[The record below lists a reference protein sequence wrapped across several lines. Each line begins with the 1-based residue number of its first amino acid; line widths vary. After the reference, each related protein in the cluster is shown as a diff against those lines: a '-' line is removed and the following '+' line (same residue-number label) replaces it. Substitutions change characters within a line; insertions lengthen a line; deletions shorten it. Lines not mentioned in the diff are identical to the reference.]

1 MKRPALPPAPA
12 RLPRR
17 SFAKAGALAHALGLF
32 LLLSVTSQLQAQVG
46 DNNPSGASGIFNGQ
60 AGGCGYDPYTGN
72 ATRSITDM
80 AVAGAVGEYPLALVR
95 TANSRTPSTTE
106 VFGWAGG
113 WNHSYNWILEDSPS
127 STNQNFQPSSYT
139 VDFPDGRVETFRS
152 VTWDTANYYRVRA
165 APGDNASTSAGVR
178 ERFVPLSGG
187 FCYLILPDG
196 GKVKFQAMLHAS
208 GSRYYY
214 KYSATAIIDPYG
226 LSTTLQWEVV
236 GTNHLWRLVWVI
248 DPSGQRNLHFT
259 YNGNGPRIASVTA
272 SDGRSVNYYYIYCNG
287 CRLDRVRYYN
297 NAAWDA
303 RYQYTNSNI
312 GGELPPLL
320 WTADDPM
327 YPGPMKR
334 IAYEYKTGTNADQRA
349 AVYGQMLRERY
360 WDGVLQHEGSGAIV
374 STLTVGA
381 ANPINHNIRTETR
394 GDNVTRTF
402 IYNGAGYVTWV
413 SDFMGHQ
420 STQGYDTYKYIN
432 SVIDFNRNETNYT
445 CDPITGNV
453 TQIKYPLTPD
463 DTPNQGVRPT
473 VNYNYTNN
481 YYLHTIQAEGGQT
494 QTTTFN
500 RYGDNRIASIVYP
513 DGGWESFTYDASH
526 FYQLS
531 SHRMTTGGTETF
543 AYDWR
548 HRKQYYSDPYH
559 NNANNPS
566 IQYFYDAWD
575 RVSGVLDA
583 LNHASNW
590 DYNDRGQIIMTTL
603 PWYNGTRYTI
613 TNTYNADG
621 TLQSKTDE
629 LGHLTG
635 YTYDDYRR
643 LKSVTAPL
651 RGDGTGT
658 HTTIY
663 NYWIGNWISDDY
675 RYTDSSVCWVVLP
688 SGKKIKTVYDDNRR
702 KSTVTVAPGTADQ
715 ATASYGYDGMGNVT
729 RGTNPRGYATT
740 TVYDERNR
748 PSSITEPTNR
758 TTAFTYDTAGRKKSI
773 TGPNGQVITYVSFD
787 EMNRVL
793 QQNVTQTPTGLAITK
808 YEYHPSGLLYT
819 MQDPRL
825 VATQSSE
832 TYSYL
837 YDLVGRKTRVTYPV
851 DSGVRRNEQWSY
863 DTAGRLQ
870 TFTNR
875 AGQAQTFNYDALNR
889 MTGFSW
895 DDTPRTPSVT
905 FGYDAGSRLT
915 DINNANATISRIYWN
930 DNLLRTE
937 TETPTGPGGIARS
950 VSYTYNA
957 DGNPDTLQIPGYT
970 FSYTYTGRKQLKDIK
985 NGATTLA
992 TYGYDETGYV
1002 GDLTSRVL
1010 ANGTRTYYLYDPLDR
1025 VTWITHALN
1034 GTSRGFNYGYHDN
1047 SNNRKYVRR
1056 TGSTQ
1061 GDVGDVFSY
1070 DLNDQ
1075 VTAVK
1080 LDISNPTTADP
1091 GNQTIFYDPNGNRN
1105 WFSPPGHSEQYVINN
1120 LNQYTSRNSYGNS
1133 YNATYDAKGNLT
1145 ISPDAPANGSTYTY
1159 DAQNRL
1165 TSATKSGVTE
1175 TFKYDGLNRQV
1186 SRTVGG
1192 ITTYSVW
1199 NGWNLVQEYKT
1210 GPTVTASYL
1219 YGATGL
1225 VKNLLTN
1232 NYYYQDGSGS
1242 TSHLATSGG
1251 ALLEWYRY
1259 DLQGTPFFYNA
1270 SDQMIGGSNAGVR
1283 HLFTGQQWYSELG
1296 LYHLRNR
1303 FYSPDTGRF
1312 LQPDPIGFRGDRS
1325 NLYRYCGNNPVT
1337 RWDPFGL
1344 NYPTA
1349 SELGSDPEVTYDG
1362 QTPDDWL
1369 EWAGNQPGPGGGQG
1383 PNVVVNG
1390 GPNGGDYGG
1399 SPGGVSGGVPGGLVG
1414 GIPGAMF
1421 YGTNASGGPSEGGGP
1436 GLGGRTLANSAAAT
1450 PLGKFLQSFNSQGGW
1465 NETASALDAFAAF
1478 EASLLTLGEGQV
1490 MWGVG
1495 RLALAPSAIQTAYV
1509 TEVTS
1514 TSLEARLAI
1523 SAVRNGATL
1532 HRAGELGESMAGE
1545 SQYWSLQNP
1554 ISPGYA
1560 SQMGMPGVR
1569 VNFIMGGT
1577 LNPGTSAIAN
1587 EAAALGANP
1596 GAGIQIVTSPNG
1608 VGNLWFY
1615 MP

>member
-1 MKRPALPPAPA
+1 
-12 RLPRR
+12 
-17 SFAKAGALAHALGLF
+17 
-32 LLLSVTSQLQAQVG
+32 
-46 DNNPSGASGIFNGQ
+46 
-60 AGGCGYDPYTGN
+60 
-72 ATRSITDM
+72 
-80 AVAGAVGEYPLALVR
+80 
-95 TANSRTPSTTE
+95 
-106 VFGWAGG
+106 
-113 WNHSYNWILEDSPS
+113 
-127 STNQNFQPSSYT
+127 
-139 VDFPDGRVETFRS
+139 
-152 VTWDTANYYRVRA
+152 
-165 APGDNASTSAGVR
+165 
-178 ERFVPLSGG
+178 VPLSGG

-481 YYLHTIQAEGGQT
+481 YYLHTIQAEGGQI

-526 FYQLS
+526 SYQLS

-566 IQYFYDAWD
+566 IQYFYNGLD

-583 LNHASNW
+583 LNHATNW
-590 DYNDRGQIIMTTL
+590 DYNDRGQIILTTL
-603 PWYNGTRYTI
+603 PWYNGARYTI

-715 ATASYGYDGMGNVT
+715 ATTSYGYDGMGNVT

-837 YDLVGRKTRVTYPV
+837 YDLVGRKTRVTYPI

-875 AGQAQTFNYDALNR
+875 AGQTQTFNYDALNR

-915 DINNANATISRIYWN
+915 DINNANATISKIYWN

-937 TETPTGPGGIARS
+937 TETPTGGVARA
-950 VSYTYNA
+950 VSYTYDA
-957 DGNPDTLQIPGYT
+957 DGDPDTLQIPGYT
-970 FSYTYTGRKQLKDIK
+970 FSYTYTGRNQLKDIK

-992 TYGYDETGYV
+992 TYGYDENGYV
-1002 GDLTSRVL
+1002 GDLT
-1010 ANGTRTYYLYDPLDR
+1010 TRTVNTSPSTHTTYLYDQLDR
-1025 VTWITHALN
+1025 VTWISHYLN

-1047 SNNRKYVRR
+1047 SNNRKFVRR
-1056 TGSTQ
+1056 TGSTL

-1070 DLNDQ
+1070 DLADQ
-1075 VTAVK
+1075 AIAVQ
-1080 LDISNPTTADP
+1080 LNVAHPDSTPV

-1105 WFSPPGHSEQYVINN
+1105 WFSPPDHSEQYVINN
-1120 LNQYTSRNSYGNS
+1120 LNQYTSRNLYGNS
-1133 YNATYDAKGNLT
+1133 YNATYDAKGNMT
-1145 ISPDAPANGSTYTY
+1145 ITPEPVAGRSTYTY

-1165 TSATKSGVTE
+1165 LTASKSGGASMSFT
-1175 TFKYDGLNRQV
+1175 YDGLNRQV
-1186 SRTVGG
+1186 SRIVGG

-1199 NGWNLVQEYKT
+1199 DGWNLVQEYH
-1210 GPTVTASYL
+1210 GNGTVDASYL
-1219 YGATGL
+1219 YGPTGL

-1242 TSHLATSGG
+1242 TSHLANSSGV
-1251 ALLEWYRY
+1251 LQEWYRY
-1259 DLQGTPFFYNA
+1259 DLQGTPVFYNS
-1270 SDQMIGGSNAGVR
+1270 SDQQISASANGVR

-1296 LYHLRNR
+1296 LYDLRNR
-1303 FYSPDTGRF
+1303 FYSPDLGRF
-1312 LQPDPIGFRGDRS
+1312 LQPDPIGFWGDRT
-1325 NLYRYCGNNPVT
+1325 NLYRYCRNNPVS
-1337 RWDPFGL
+1337 RRDVLGL
-1344 NYPTA
+1344 LGAPTD
-1349 SELGSDPEVTYDG
+1349 EEQGHPPENVFYSG
-1362 QTPDDWL
+1362 QPSYVGNGPDDPSNWDANNPGIDVI
-1369 EWAGNQPGPGGGQG
+1369 AGSP
-1383 PNVVVNG
+1383 
-1390 GPNGGDYGG
+1390 PNGSG
-1399 SPGGVSGGVPGGLVG
+1399 SPGGVRGGFPGGLPG
-1414 GIPGAMF
+1414 GLFFGGHNGGRPGE
-1421 YGTNASGGPSEGGGP
+1421 GGRGGGHLGSGGA
-1436 GLGGRTLANSAAAT
+1436 TLANSPAT
-1450 PLGKFLQSFNSQGGW
+1450 TLLGNFLQSFNSQGGW
-1465 NETASALDAFAAF
+1465 NETASALDAFAKF
-1478 EASLLTLGEGQV
+1478 EVSLLFFGEGRIV
-1490 MWGVG
+1490 WGVG
-1495 RLALAPSAIQTAYV
+1495 RFALGPGVAASFSRGTLQ
-1509 TEVTS
+1509 S
-1514 TSLEARLAI
+1514 TIL
-1523 SAVRNGATL
+1523 RNTM
-1532 HRAGELGESMAGE
+1532 LGFRYS
-1545 SQYWSLQNP
+1545 
-1554 ISPGYA
+1554 SPGVDRVGSYLTTTDIVAQISSPQAA
-1560 SQMGMPGVR
+1560 SIALKLPAYNTAQELNAFVIPAGTRIYSGGVA
-1569 VNFIMGGT
+1569 GGADT
-1577 LNPGTSAIAN
+1577 AT
-1587 EAAALGANP
+1587 
-1596 GAGIQIVTSPNG
+1596 QIFVEDATVLVP
-1608 VGNLWFY
+1608 Y
-1615 MP
+1615 P